1 MDEEALARFA
11 ASLVLAGWGRPV
23 RAASQPGAGMNS
35 ATALVDLADQQAV
48 LKRMRDSSAGALA
61 AGCEVVQR
69 LPRHGLITGEPLAP
83 LPAT

>member
-1 MDEEALARFA
+1 
-11 ASLVLAGWGRPV
+11 
-23 RAASQPGAGMNS
+23 MNS